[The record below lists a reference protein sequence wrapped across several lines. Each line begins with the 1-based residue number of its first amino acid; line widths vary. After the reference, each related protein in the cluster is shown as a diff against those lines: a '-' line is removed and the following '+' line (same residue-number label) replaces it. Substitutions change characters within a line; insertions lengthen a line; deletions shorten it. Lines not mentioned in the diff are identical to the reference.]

1 MSGPAAWLG
10 VVGVRALFSRLS
22 RDAPDGVRGVCGFG
36 LPAVPTAW
44 GFTGVAAAE
53 GALRG
58 EPVAPRIVLAEVASC
73 GHGCIG

>member
-1 MSGPAAWLG
+1 LG
-10 VVGVRALFSRLS
+10 VVGVRALFSLFN
-22 RDAPDGVRGVCGFG
+22 RDAPDGVCGVCGLG
-36 LPAVPTAW
+36 LPTVPTAW

-58 EPVAPRIVLAEVASC
+58 EPVAPGIVLAEVASC